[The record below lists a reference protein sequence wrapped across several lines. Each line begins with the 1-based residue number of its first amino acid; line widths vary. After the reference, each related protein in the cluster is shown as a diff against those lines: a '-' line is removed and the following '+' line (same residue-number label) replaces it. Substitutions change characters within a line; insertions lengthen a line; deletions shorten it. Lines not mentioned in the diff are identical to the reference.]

1 MKKLLLLLLILLP
14 YRGVADMVSSG
25 NVIPQ
30 QFFNNNQPHNEWTCT
45 DPTHNHGNNIG
56 AMVNGDHL
64 MHPGVSL
71 ADDVNMTEAQ
81 IQNGWSST
89 LGADIWHWNTATSTT
104 TMTQTITDSAGNV
117 TTQIRD
123 VVLSTCGRT
132 NCGTYDT
139 FTDTHVQGVNTA
151 TDFQIAVRFDFAEST
166 NRNYHW
172 AVDIKNPTL
181 TIDYEENPVPQI
193 SQDTLTQL
201 ENVDTQIE
209 DAIDMLENEEI
220 GGTTFTEMVE
230 DIIVD
235 SGLDMTLTMGFVEPE
250 MNVEEQFYMEETVE
264 IDTLEQ
270 NIEDEMAG
278 VMILAPTDMDFDEPT
293 MDMDMPD
300 MDIEMPVMI
309 DMDMPNMETPSFTE
323 MTVEAFEDISTAF
336 ADMFNMDMPEDLSTE
351 AVTEIMD
358 AMVDMDLPMEMP
370 EGAPMIEEV
379 YEAPDTMI
387 SEGPIMEETP
397 IMEERPVIEESTN
410 VETFEDAPVETVA
423 MAEPEPE
430 MERPEAM
437 EEEVVQSD
445 EPVAMGEDDSMTSSE
460 PTMEENQ
467 PQREEVQSS
476 ENETVTTETPT
487 ETTQEENTSATSSQ
501 PETEAQSE
509 EISQEGDTNTETE
522 TVSSESS
529 MDENTPSEDTP
540 TQEGGE
546 ETVTAEADTVE
557 ANTDTEV
564 STSTTSVN
572 ANVDEIG
579 TKIEKIIAKVN
590 ANLKRVSDRVRAAQ
604 LIRLK
609 GIQTDGPNLKV
620 YASKSFYPDTGL
632 SGVPNPDFFQD
643 INILEQ
649 QQIYAD
655 AKLAYRDNDP
665 IAVKQ
670 SILIDINNKKNKLY
684 RELRDLKR

>member
-89 LGADIWHWNTATSTT
+89 VGADIWHWNTSTSTT
-104 TMTQTITDSAGNV
+104 TMTQTVTDSAGNV
-117 TTQIRD
+117 TTQIRE
-123 VVLSTCGRT
+123 VELSSCGGM
-132 NCGTYDT
+132 NCGSYNTY
-139 FTDTHVQGVNTA
+139 TDTHVQGANTA

-166 NRNYHW
+166 QRTSHW

-250 MNVEEQFYMEETVE
+250 MDLEEQFYMDETVE

-278 VMILAPTDMDFDEPT
+278 VMILAPTDMEFDEPT

-323 MTVEAFEDISTAF
+323 MTVEAFEDMSSAF

-358 AMVDMDLPMEMP
+358 AMVDMDMPIEMP

-379 YEAPDTMI
+379 YEAPDTMV

-397 IMEERPVIEESTN
+397 VMEDRPVIEESTN
-410 VETFEDAPVETVA
+410 VETLEEAPVETVA

-430 MERPEAM
+430 METPQAM
-437 EEEVVQSD
+437 EEEVVQED

-467 PQREEVQSS
+467 PTEEVQSS
-476 ENETVTTETPT
+476 ENETVTTETTT
-487 ETTQEENTSATSSQ
+487 ETPQEENTSATSE
-501 PETEAQSE
+501 PETDTQSE
-509 EISQEGDTNTETE
+509 EVSQEGDTNQETE
-522 TVSSESS
+522 TVSEESS
-529 MDENTPSEDTP
+529 MDENTPSENTP

-546 ETVTAEADTVE
+546 ESVVAEADT
-557 ANTDTEV
+557 DTEEV
-564 STSTTSVN
+564 SDTTTTVSVE
-572 ANVDEIG
+572 VQEIG
-579 TKIEKIIAKVN
+579 DKVAKIIAKVN
-590 ANLKRVSDRVRAAQ
+590 ANLKKVSDRVRAAQ

-620 YASKSFYPDTGL
+620 YASKSFYPDTGMN
-632 SGVPNPDFFQD
+632 GVPNPDFFQD

>member
-1 MKKLLLLLLILLP
+1 MKKLLLLLLLLLP

-30 QFFNNNQPHNEWTCT
+30 QFFQNNQEHNEWTCT

-71 ADDVNMTEAQ
+71 SNDVGMTEAQ
-81 IQNGWSST
+81 IQNGWHST

-117 TTQIRD
+117 TTQTRD
-123 VVLSTCGRT
+123 VVLTSCGRI
-132 NCGTYDT
+132 NCGSYDT
-139 FTDTHVQGVNTA
+139 YTDVYLQSPNTA
-151 TDFQIAVRFDFAEST
+151 TDFQIAVRFDFAESS

-181 TIDYEENPVPQI
+181 NITYEENPQPQI
-193 SQDTLTQL
+193 SQETLTQL

-209 DAIDMLENEEI
+209 DAIEMLENEEI

-250 MNVEEQFYMEETVE
+250 MNVEEQFYIEDTVTV
-264 IDTLEQ
+264 DTLEQ
-270 NIEDEMAG
+270 TIDDEMAG
-278 VMILAPTDMDFDEPT
+278 VIVLEAPIEMDEPT
-293 MDMDMPD
+293 VDMPVMVDMDMP
-300 MDIEMPVMI
+300 MPE
-309 DMDMPNMETPSFTE
+309 PTFAE
-323 MTVEAFEDISTAF
+323 MTVEAFEDMTTAF
-336 ADMFNMDMPEDLSTE
+336 SDMFDMEMPEDLSTE
-351 AVTEIMD
+351 AVTELMD
-358 AMVDMDLPMEMP
+358 AMVEMDMP
-370 EGAPMIEEV
+370 EGAPIMEEV
-379 YEAPDTMI
+379 YEAPDTMA
-387 SEGPIMEETP
+387 SLEEP
-397 IMEERPVIEESTN
+397 TN
-410 VETFEDAPVETVA
+410 VETLEEAPVETVA

-430 MERPEAM
+430 METPQAM

-467 PQREEVQSS
+467 PTEEVQSS
-476 ENETVTTETPT
+476 ENETVTTETTT
-487 ETTQEENTSATSSQ
+487 ETPQEENTSATSSQ
-501 PETEAQSE
+501 PETDTQSE
-509 EISQEGDTNTETE
+509 EVNQEGDTSQESE
-522 TVSSESS
+522 TVSEESS
-529 MDENTPSEDTP
+529 MDENTPSENTP
-540 TQEGGE
+540 TQEGGDE
-546 ETVTAEADTVE
+546 VNVADTE
-557 ANTDTEV
+557 TDGEV
-564 STSTTSVN
+564 SDTPTVSVE
-572 ANVDEIG
+572 VQEIG
-579 TKIEKIIAKVN
+579 DKVAKIIAKVN
-590 ANLKRVSDRVRAAQ
+590 QNLKRVSDRVRAAQ

-620 YASKSFYPDTGL
+620 YASKSFYPDTGMN
-632 SGVPNPDFFQD
+632 GVPNPDFFQD

>member
-117 TTQIRD
+117 TTQTRD

-132 NCGTYDT
+132 NCGSYDT
-139 FTDTHVQGVNTA
+139 FTDTHVQGANTA

-166 NRNYHW
+166 QRTSHW

-250 MNVEEQFYMEETVE
+250 MNMEEQMYVGETLSVA
-264 IDTLEQ
+264 TLEQ
-270 NIEDEMAG
+270 TIDDEMAG
-278 VMILAPTDMDFDEPT
+278 VMVLEAPIEMDEPT

-323 MTVEAFEDISTAF
+323 MTVEAFEDMSSAF

-358 AMVDMDLPMEMP
+358 AMVDMDMPIEMP

-379 YEAPDTMI
+379 YEAPDTMV

-397 IMEERPVIEESTN
+397 VMEDRPVIEESTN
-410 VETFEDAPVETVA
+410 VETLEEAPVETVA

-430 MERPEAM
+430 METPQAM
-437 EEEVVQSD
+437 EEEVVQED

-467 PQREEVQSS
+467 PTEEVQSS
-476 ENETVTTETPT
+476 ENETVTTETTT
-487 ETTQEENTSATSSQ
+487 ETPQEENTSATSE
-501 PETEAQSE
+501 PETDTQSE
-509 EISQEGDTNTETE
+509 EVSQEGDTNQETE
-522 TVSSESS
+522 TVSEESS
-529 MDENTPSEDTP
+529 MDENTPSENTP

-546 ETVTAEADTVE
+546 ESVVAEADT
-557 ANTDTEV
+557 DTEEV
-564 STSTTSVN
+564 SDTTTTVSVE
-572 ANVDEIG
+572 VQEIG
-579 TKIEKIIAKVN
+579 DKVAKIIAKVN
-590 ANLKRVSDRVRAAQ
+590 ANLKKVSDRVRAAQ

-620 YASKSFYPDTGL
+620 YASKSFYPDTGMN
-632 SGVPNPDFFQD
+632 GVPNPDFFQD

>member
-1 MKKLLLLLLILLP
+1 MKKLLLFLLLLLP

-71 ADDVNMTEAQ
+71 KDDVGMTEAQ
-81 IQNGWSST
+81 IQNGWHST

-117 TTQIRD
+117 TTQTRD
-123 VVLSTCGRT
+123 VVLTSCGRI
-132 NCGTYDT
+132 NCGSYDT
-139 FTDTHVQGVNTA
+139 YTDVYLQSPNTA
-151 TDFQIAVRFDFAEST
+151 TDFQIAVRFDFAESS
-166 NRNYHW
+166 NRPYHW

-181 TIDYEENPVPQI
+181 DISYEENPQPQI
-193 SQDTLTQL
+193 SQDTITQL
-201 ENVDTQIE
+201 ENVDTQI
-209 DAIDMLENEEI
+209 DNAINMLENEEI

-250 MNVEEQFYMEETVE
+250 MNVEEQFYIEDTVTV
-264 IDTLEQ
+264 DTLEQ
-270 NIEDEMAG
+270 TIDDEMAG
-278 VMILAPTDMDFDEPT
+278 VIVLEAPIEMDEPT
-293 MDMDMPD
+293 VDMPVMVDMDMP
-300 MDIEMPVMI
+300 MPE
-309 DMDMPNMETPSFTE
+309 PTFAE
-323 MTVEAFEDISTAF
+323 MTVEAFEDMTTAF
-336 ADMFNMDMPEDLSTE
+336 SDMFDMEMPEDLSTE
-351 AVTEIMD
+351 AVTELMD
-358 AMVDMDLPMEMP
+358 AMVEMDMP
-370 EGAPMIEEV
+370 EGAPIMEEV
-379 YEAPDTMI
+379 YEAPDTMA
-387 SEGPIMEETP
+387 SLEEP
-397 IMEERPVIEESTN
+397 TN
-410 VETFEDAPVETVA
+410 VETLEEAPVETVA

-430 MERPEAM
+430 METPQAM
-437 EEEVVQSD
+437 EEEVVQS
-445 EPVAMGEDDSMTSSE
+445 EQPVAMGEDDSMTSSE

-467 PQREEVQSS
+467 PTEEVQSS
-476 ENETVTTETPT
+476 ENETVTTETTT
-487 ETTQEENTSATSSQ
+487 ETPQEENTSATSSQ
-501 PETEAQSE
+501 PETDTQSE
-509 EISQEGDTNTETE
+509 EVNQEGDTSQESE
-522 TVSSESS
+522 TVSEESS
-529 MDENTPSEDTP
+529 MDENTPSENTP
-540 TQEGGE
+540 TQEGGDE
-546 ETVTAEADTVE
+546 VNVADTE
-557 ANTDTEV
+557 TDGEV
-564 STSTTSVN
+564 SDTPTVSVE
-572 ANVDEIG
+572 VQEIG
-579 TKIEKIIAKVN
+579 DKVAKIIAKVN
-590 ANLKRVSDRVRAAQ
+590 QNLKRVSDRVRAAQ
-604 LIRLK
+604 IIRLK

-620 YASKSFYPDTGL
+620 YASKSFYPYTGMN
-632 SGVPNPDFFQD
+632 GVPNPDFFQD

>member
-14 YRGVADMVSSG
+14 YRGVADTVSSG

-30 QFFNNNQPHNEWTCT
+30 QFFNNNQQHNEWTCT

-71 ADDVNMTEAQ
+71 ANDVNMTEAQ
-81 IQNGWSST
+81 IQNGWTST
-89 LGADIWHWNTATSTT
+89 LGADIWHWNTSTSTT

-123 VVLSTCGRT
+123 VVLTSCGGM
-132 NCGTYDT
+132 NCGSFSTY
-139 FTDTHVQGVNTA
+139 TDSHVQGANTA

-166 NRNYHW
+166 QSTSHW

-181 TIDYEENPVPQI
+181 NITYEDNPQPQI
-193 SQDTLTQL
+193 SQDTITQL

-209 DAIDMLENEEI
+209 DAIEMLENEEI

-230 DIIVD
+230 DIIID

-250 MNVEEQFYMEETVE
+250 MNMEEQMYVGETLSV
-264 IDTLEQ
+264 DTLEQ
-270 NIEDEMAG
+270 TIDDEMAG
-278 VMILAPTDMDFDEPT
+278 VMVLEAPVEMDEPT
-293 MDMDMPD
+293 VDMPVMVDMDMP
-300 MDIEMPVMI
+300 MPE
-309 DMDMPNMETPSFTE
+309 PTFTE
-323 MTVEAFEDISTAF
+323 MAVETFEDMTTAF
-336 ADMFNMDMPEDLSTE
+336 SDMFDMEMPEDLSTE
-351 AVTEIMD
+351 AATELMD
-358 AMVDMDLPMEMP
+358 AMVEMDMP
-370 EGAPMIEEV
+370 EAPLEE
-379 YEAPDTMI
+379 P
-387 SEGPIMEETP
+387 
-397 IMEERPVIEESTN
+397 TN
-410 VETFEDAPVETVA
+410 VETLEEAPVETVA
-423 MAEPEPE
+423 MTEPEPE
-430 MERPEAM
+430 METPQAM
-437 EEEVVQSD
+437 EEEVVQSE
-445 EPVAMGEDDSMTSSE
+445 EPVAMGEDDTMETSE

-467 PQREEVQSS
+467 PTEEVQSS
-476 ENETVTTETPT
+476 ENETVTTETTT
-487 ETTQEENTSATSSQ
+487 ETPQEENTSATS
-501 PETEAQSE
+501 PETDTQSE
-509 EISQEGDTNTETE
+509 EVSQEGDTNQETE
-522 TVSSESS
+522 TVSEESS
-529 MDENTPSEDTP
+529 MDENTPSENTP

-546 ETVTAEADTVE
+546 ESVVAEAD
-557 ANTDTEV
+557 TDTEV
-564 STSTTSVN
+564 SETTTTVSVE
-572 ANVDEIG
+572 VQEIG
-579 TKIEKIIAKVN
+579 DKVAKIIAKVN

-604 LIRLK
+604 LITLK
-609 GIQTDGPNLKV
+609 GIQTDGPNLKN
-620 YASKSFYPDTGL
+620 YASKSFYRDTGL
-632 SGVPNPDFFQD
+632 NGVPNPDFFQD

>member
-1 MKKLLLLLLILLP
+1 MKKLLLLLLLLLP

-30 QFFNNNQPHNEWTCT
+30 QFFQNNQEHNEWTCT

-71 ADDVNMTEAQ
+71 ANDVNMTQAE
-81 IQNGWSST
+81 IQNGWTST
-89 LGADIWHWNTATSTT
+89 LGADIWHWNTSTSTT

-117 TTQIRD
+117 TTQTRD
-123 VVLSTCGRT
+123 VVLTSCGRI
-132 NCGTYDT
+132 NCGSYSTY
-139 FTDTHVQGVNTA
+139 TDSHVQGANTA

-166 NRNYHW
+166 NRTSHW

-181 TIDYEENPVPQI
+181 NITYEENPQPQI
-193 SQDTLTQL
+193 SQETLTQL

-209 DAIDMLENEEI
+209 DAIEMLENEEI

-230 DIIVD
+230 DIIID

-250 MNVEEQFYMEETVE
+250 MNMEEQMYIGDTVTV
-264 IDTLEQ
+264 DTLEQ
-270 NIEDEMAG
+270 TIDDEMAG
-278 VMILAPTDMDFDEPT
+278 VMVLEAPVEMDEPT
-293 MDMDMPD
+293 VDMPVMVDMDMP
-300 MDIEMPVMI
+300 MPE
-309 DMDMPNMETPSFTE
+309 PTFTE
-323 MTVEAFEDISTAF
+323 MAVETFEDMTTAF
-336 ADMFNMDMPEDLSTE
+336 SDMFDMEMPEDLSTE
-351 AVTEIMD
+351 AATELMD
-358 AMVDMDLPMEMP
+358 AMVEMDMP
-370 EGAPMIEEV
+370 EAPLEE
-379 YEAPDTMI
+379 P
-387 SEGPIMEETP
+387 
-397 IMEERPVIEESTN
+397 TN
-410 VETFEDAPVETVA
+410 VETLEEAPVETVA

-430 MERPEAM
+430 METPQAM
-437 EEEVVQSD
+437 EEEVVQSE

-467 PQREEVQSS
+467 QTEEVQSS
-476 ENETVTTETPT
+476 ENETVTTETTT
-487 ETTQEENTSATSSQ
+487 ETPQEENTSATSQ
-501 PETEAQSE
+501 TETDTQSE
-509 EISQEGDTNTETE
+509 EVSQEGDTSQESE
-522 TVSSESS
+522 TVSEESS
-529 MDENTPSEDTP
+529 MDENTPSENTP
-540 TQEGGE
+540 TQEGGDE
-546 ETVTAEADTVE
+546 VNVADTE
-557 ANTDTEV
+557 TDGEV
-564 STSTTSVN
+564 SDTPTVSVE
-572 ANVDEIG
+572 VQEIG
-579 TKIEKIIAKVN
+579 DKVAKIIAKVN
-590 ANLKRVSDRVRAAQ
+590 QNLKKVSDRVRAAQ

-620 YASKSFYPDTGL
+620 YASKSFYPDTGMN
-632 SGVPNPDFFQD
+632 GVPNPDFFQD

>member
-25 NVIPQ
+25 NLIPQ
-30 QFFNNNQPHNEWTCT
+30 QLFQNNQEHNEWTCT
-45 DPTHNHGNNIG
+45 DPTHNQGNNIG

-71 ADDVNMTEAQ
+71 ANDVNMTEAQ
-81 IQNGWSST
+81 IQNGWSSE
-89 LGADIWHWNTATSTT
+89 LGADIWHWNTSTSTT

-117 TTQIRD
+117 TTQTRD
-123 VVLSTCGRT
+123 VVLGSCGRT
-132 NCGTYDT
+132 NCGSYNTY
-139 FTDTHVQGVNTA
+139 TDTHVQGANTA

-166 NRNYHW
+166 NRTSHW

-181 TIDYEENPVPQI
+181 NISYEENPVPQI

-220 GGTTFTEMVE
+220 GGTTFTEMIE

-250 MNVEEQFYMEETVE
+250 MDLEEQFYMDETVE

-309 DMDMPNMETPSFTE
+309 DMDMPDMETPSFTE
-323 MTVEAFEDISTAF
+323 MTVEAFEDMSSAF

-358 AMVDMDLPMEMP
+358 AMVDMDMPIEMP

-379 YEAPDTMI
+379 YEAPDTMV

-397 IMEERPVIEESTN
+397 VMEDRPVIEESTN
-410 VETFEDAPVETVA
+410 VETLEEAPVETVA

-430 MERPEAM
+430 METPQAM
-437 EEEVVQSD
+437 EEEVVQED
-445 EPVAMGEDDSMTSSE
+445 EPVAMGEEDSMTSSE

-467 PQREEVQSS
+467 PTEEVQSS
-476 ENETVTTETPT
+476 ENETVTTETTT
-487 ETTQEENTSATSSQ
+487 ETPQEENTSATSE
-501 PETEAQSE
+501 PETDTQSE
-509 EISQEGDTNTETE
+509 EVSQEGDTNQETE
-522 TVSSESS
+522 TVSEESS
-529 MDENTPSEDTP
+529 MDENTPSENTP

-546 ETVTAEADTVE
+546 ESVVAEAD
-557 ANTDTEV
+557 TDTEV
-564 STSTTSVN
+564 SETTTTVSVE
-572 ANVDEIG
+572 VQEIG
-579 TKIEKIIAKVN
+579 EKVAKIIAKVN
-590 ANLKRVSDRVRAAQ
+590 ANLKKVSDRVRAAQ

-620 YASKSFYPDTGL
+620 YASKSFYPDTGMN
-632 SGVPNPDFFQD
+632 GVPNPDFFQD

>member
-89 LGADIWHWNTATSTT
+89 VGADIWHWNTSTSTT
-104 TMTQTITDSAGNV
+104 TMTQTVTDSAGNV
-117 TTQIRD
+117 TTQIRE
-123 VVLSTCGRT
+123 VELSSCGGM
-132 NCGTYDT
+132 NCGSYNTY
-139 FTDTHVQGVNTA
+139 TDTHVQGANTA

-166 NRNYHW
+166 QRTSHW

-220 GGTTFTEMVE
+220 GGTTFTEMIE

-250 MNVEEQFYMEETVE
+250 MDLEEQFYMDETVE

-309 DMDMPNMETPSFTE
+309 DMDMPDMETPSFTE
-323 MTVEAFEDISTAF
+323 MTVEAFEDMSSAF

-358 AMVDMDLPMEMP
+358 AMVDMDMPIEMP

-379 YEAPDTMI
+379 YEAPDTMV

-397 IMEERPVIEESTN
+397 VMEDRPVIEESTN
-410 VETFEDAPVETVA
+410 VETLEEAPVETVA

-430 MERPEAM
+430 METPQAM
-437 EEEVVQSD
+437 EEEVVQED

-467 PQREEVQSS
+467 PTEEVQSS
-476 ENETVTTETPT
+476 ENETVTTETTT
-487 ETTQEENTSATSSQ
+487 ETPQEENTSATSE
-501 PETEAQSE
+501 PETDTQSE
-509 EISQEGDTNTETE
+509 EVSQEGDTNQETE
-522 TVSSESS
+522 TVSEESS
-529 MDENTPSEDTP
+529 MDENTPSENTP

-546 ETVTAEADTVE
+546 ESVVAEADT
-557 ANTDTEV
+557 DTEEV
-564 STSTTSVN
+564 SDTTTTVSVE
-572 ANVDEIG
+572 VQEIG
-579 TKIEKIIAKVN
+579 DKVAKIIAKVN
-590 ANLKRVSDRVRAAQ
+590 ANLKKVSDRVRAAQ

-620 YASKSFYPDTGL
+620 YASKSFYPDTGMN
-632 SGVPNPDFFQD
+632 GVPNPDFFQD

>member
-1 MKKLLLLLLILLP
+1 MKKLLLLFLILLP

-89 LGADIWHWNTATSTT
+89 VGADIWHWNTSTSTT
-104 TMTQTITDSAGNV
+104 TMTQTVTDSAGNV
-117 TTQIRD
+117 TTQIRE
-123 VVLSTCGRT
+123 VELSSCGGM
-132 NCGTYDT
+132 NCGSYNTY
-139 FTDTHVQGVNTA
+139 TDTHVQGANTA

-166 NRNYHW
+166 QRTSHW

-220 GGTTFTEMVE
+220 GGTTFTEMIE

-250 MNVEEQFYMEETVE
+250 MNMEEQMYVGETLSV
-264 IDTLEQ
+264 DTLEQ
-270 NIEDEMAG
+270 TIDDEMAG
-278 VMILAPTDMDFDEPT
+278 VMILEAPIEMDEPR
-293 MDMDMPD
+293 MDMDMDVPD

-323 MTVEAFEDISTAF
+323 MTVEAFEDMSSAF

-358 AMVDMDLPMEMP
+358 AMVDMDMPIEMP

-379 YEAPDTMI
+379 YEAPDTMV

-397 IMEERPVIEESTN
+397 VMEDRPVIEESTN
-410 VETFEDAPVETVA
+410 VETLEEAPVETVA

-430 MERPEAM
+430 METPQAM
-437 EEEVVQSD
+437 EEEVVQED

-467 PQREEVQSS
+467 PTEEVQSS
-476 ENETVTTETPT
+476 ENETVTTETTT
-487 ETTQEENTSATSSQ
+487 ETPQEENTSATSE
-501 PETEAQSE
+501 PETDTQSE
-509 EISQEGDTNTETE
+509 EVSQEGDTNQETE
-522 TVSSESS
+522 TVSEESS
-529 MDENTPSEDTP
+529 MDENTPSENTP

-546 ETVTAEADTVE
+546 ESVVAEADT
-557 ANTDTEV
+557 DTEEV
-564 STSTTSVN
+564 SDTTTTVSVE
-572 ANVDEIG
+572 VQEIG
-579 TKIEKIIAKVN
+579 DKVAKIIAKVN
-590 ANLKRVSDRVRAAQ
+590 ANLKKVSDRVRAAQ

-620 YASKSFYPDTGL
+620 YASKSFYPDTGMN
-632 SGVPNPDFFQD
+632 GVPNPDFFQD

>member
-14 YRGVADMVSSG
+14 YRGVADTVSSG

-30 QFFNNNQPHNEWTCT
+30 QFFNNNQQHNEWTCT

-71 ADDVNMTEAQ
+71 ANDVNMTEAQ
-81 IQNGWSST
+81 IQNGWTST
-89 LGADIWHWNTATSTT
+89 LGADIWHWNTSTSTT

-123 VVLSTCGRT
+123 VVLTSCGGM
-132 NCGTYDT
+132 NCGSFSTY
-139 FTDTHVQGVNTA
+139 TDSHVQGANTA

-166 NRNYHW
+166 QSTGHW

-181 TIDYEENPVPQI
+181 NITYEDNPQPQI
-193 SQDTLTQL
+193 SQDTITQL

-209 DAIDMLENEEI
+209 DAIKMLENEEI

-230 DIIVD
+230 DIIID

-250 MNVEEQFYMEETVE
+250 MNMEEQMYVGETLSV
-264 IDTLEQ
+264 DTLEQ
-270 NIEDEMAG
+270 TIDDEMAG
-278 VMILAPTDMDFDEPT
+278 VMVLEAPVEMDEPT
-293 MDMDMPD
+293 VDMPVMVDMDMP
-300 MDIEMPVMI
+300 MPE
-309 DMDMPNMETPSFTE
+309 PTFTE
-323 MTVEAFEDISTAF
+323 MAVETFEDMTTAF
-336 ADMFNMDMPEDLSTE
+336 SDMFDMKMPEDLSTE
-351 AVTEIMD
+351 AATELMD
-358 AMVDMDLPMEMP
+358 AMVEMDMP
-370 EGAPMIEEV
+370 EAPLEE
-379 YEAPDTMI
+379 P
-387 SEGPIMEETP
+387 
-397 IMEERPVIEESTN
+397 TN
-410 VETFEDAPVETVA
+410 VETLEEAPVETVA
-423 MAEPEPE
+423 MTEPEPE
-430 MERPEAM
+430 METPQAM
-437 EEEVVQSD
+437 EEEVVQSE
-445 EPVAMGEDDSMTSSE
+445 EPVAMGEDDTMETSE

-467 PQREEVQSS
+467 PTEEVQSS
-476 ENETVTTETPT
+476 ENETVTTETTT
-487 ETTQEENTSATSSQ
+487 ETPQEENTSATS
-501 PETEAQSE
+501 PETDTQSE
-509 EISQEGDTNTETE
+509 EVSQEGDTNQETE
-522 TVSSESS
+522 TVSEESS
-529 MDENTPSEDTP
+529 MDENTPSENTP

-546 ETVTAEADTVE
+546 ESVVAEAD
-557 ANTDTEV
+557 TDTEV
-564 STSTTSVN
+564 SETTTTVSVE
-572 ANVDEIG
+572 VQEIG
-579 TKIEKIIAKVN
+579 DKVAKIIAKVN

-604 LIRLK
+604 LITLK
-609 GIQTDGPNLKV
+609 GIQTDGPNLKN
-620 YASKSFYPDTGL
+620 YASKSFYRDTGL
-632 SGVPNPDFFQD
+632 NGVPNPDFFQD

>member
-1 MKKLLLLLLILLP
+1 MKKLLFILLLLPSMSIGQEVTTNNQL
-14 YRGVADMVSSG
+14 
-25 NVIPQ
+25 PQ
-30 QFFNNNQPHNEWTCT
+30 QFFNNNQEHNEWTCT

-71 ADDVNMTEAQ
+71 SNDVNMTQAE
-81 IQNGWSST
+81 IQNGWTST
-89 LGADIWHWNTATSTT
+89 LGADIWHWNTSTSTT

-117 TTQIRD
+117 TTQTRD
-123 VVLSTCGRT
+123 VVLTSCGRM
-132 NCGTYDT
+132 NCGTYAT
-139 FTDTHVQGVNTA
+139 YTDSHVQGANTA

-166 NRNYHW
+166 NRTSHW

-181 TIDYEENPVPQI
+181 NITYEENPQPQI

-209 DAIDMLENEEI
+209 DAIEMLENEEI

-230 DIIVD
+230 DIIID

-250 MNVEEQFYMEETVE
+250 MNMEEQMYIGDTVTV
-264 IDTLEQ
+264 DTLEQ
-270 NIEDEMAG
+270 TIDDEMAG
-278 VMILAPTDMDFDEPT
+278 VMVLEAPVEMDEPT
-293 MDMDMPD
+293 VDMPVMVDMDMP
-300 MDIEMPVMI
+300 MPE
-309 DMDMPNMETPSFTE
+309 PTFTE
-323 MTVEAFEDISTAF
+323 MAVETFEDMTTAF
-336 ADMFNMDMPEDLSTE
+336 SDMFDMEMPEDLSTE
-351 AVTEIMD
+351 AATELMD
-358 AMVDMDLPMEMP
+358 AMVEMDMP
-370 EGAPMIEEV
+370 EAPLEE
-379 YEAPDTMI
+379 P
-387 SEGPIMEETP
+387 
-397 IMEERPVIEESTN
+397 TN
-410 VETFEDAPVETVA
+410 VETLEEAPVETVA

-430 MERPEAM
+430 METPQAM
-437 EEEVVQSD
+437 EEEVVQSE

-467 PQREEVQSS
+467 PTEEVQSS
-476 ENETVTTETPT
+476 ENETVTTETTT
-487 ETTQEENTSATSSQ
+487 ETPQEENTSATSQ
-501 PETEAQSE
+501 TETETQSE
-509 EISQEGDTNTETE
+509 EVSQEGDTSQESE
-522 TVSSESS
+522 TVSNESS
-529 MDENTPSEDTP
+529 MDEDTTSETTP
-540 TQEGGE
+540 TQEGGDE
-546 ETVTAEADTVE
+546 VNVADTE
-557 ANTDTEV
+557 TDGEV
-564 STSTTSVN
+564 SDTPTVSVE
-572 ANVDEIG
+572 VEQIG
-579 TKIEKIIAKVN
+579 DKVAKIIAKVN
-590 ANLKRVSDRVRAAQ
+590 QNLKKVSDRVRAAQ

-620 YASKSFYPDTGL
+620 YASKSFYPDTGMN
-632 SGVPNPDFFQD
+632 GVPNPDFFQD

>member
-1 MKKLLLLLLILLP
+1 MKKLLLLLLLLLP

-30 QFFNNNQPHNEWTCT
+30 QFFQNNQEHNEWTCT

-71 ADDVNMTEAQ
+71 ANDVNMTQAE
-81 IQNGWSST
+81 IQNGWTST
-89 LGADIWHWNTATSTT
+89 LGADIWHWNTSTSTT

-117 TTQIRD
+117 TTQTRD
-123 VVLSTCGRT
+123 VVLTSCGRL
-132 NCGTYDT
+132 NCGSYSTY
-139 FTDTHVQGVNTA
+139 TDSHVQGANTA

-166 NRNYHW
+166 QSTGHW

-181 TIDYEENPVPQI
+181 NITYEENPQPQI
-193 SQDTLTQL
+193 SQETLTQL
-201 ENVDTQIE
+201 ENVDSQIE
-209 DAIDMLENEEI
+209 DAIEMLENEEI

-230 DIIVD
+230 DIIID

-250 MNVEEQFYMEETVE
+250 MNMEEQMYVGETLSV
-264 IDTLEQ
+264 DTLEQ
-270 NIEDEMAG
+270 TIDDEMAG
-278 VMILAPTDMDFDEPT
+278 VMVLEAPVEMDEPT
-293 MDMDMPD
+293 VDMPVMVDMDMP
-300 MDIEMPVMI
+300 MPE
-309 DMDMPNMETPSFTE
+309 PTFTE
-323 MTVEAFEDISTAF
+323 MAVETFEDMTTAF
-336 ADMFNMDMPEDLSTE
+336 SDMFDMEMPEDLSTE
-351 AVTEIMD
+351 AATELMD
-358 AMVDMDLPMEMP
+358 AMVEMDMP
-370 EGAPMIEEV
+370 EAPLEE
-379 YEAPDTMI
+379 P
-387 SEGPIMEETP
+387 
-397 IMEERPVIEESTN
+397 TN
-410 VETFEDAPVETVA
+410 VETLEEAPVETVA

-430 MERPEAM
+430 METPQAM
-437 EEEVVQSD
+437 EEEVVQSE

-467 PQREEVQSS
+467 STEEVQSS
-476 ENETVTTETPT
+476 ENETVTTETTT
-487 ETTQEENTSATSSQ
+487 ETPQEENTSATSQ
-501 PETEAQSE
+501 TETDTQSE
-509 EISQEGDTNTETE
+509 EVSQEGDTSQESE
-522 TVSSESS
+522 TVSEESS
-529 MDENTPSEDTP
+529 MDENTPSENTP
-540 TQEGGE
+540 TQEGGDE
-546 ETVTAEADTVE
+546 VNVADTE
-557 ANTDTEV
+557 TDGEV
-564 STSTTSVN
+564 SDTPTVSVE
-572 ANVDEIG
+572 VQEIG
-579 TKIEKIIAKVN
+579 EKVAKIIAKVN
-590 ANLKRVSDRVRAAQ
+590 QNLKKVSDRVRAAQ

-620 YASKSFYPDTGL
+620 YASKSFYPDTGMN
-632 SGVPNPDFFQD
+632 GVPNPDFFQD

>member
-1 MKKLLLLLLILLP
+1 MKKLLLLLLLLLP

-30 QFFNNNQPHNEWTCT
+30 QFFNNNQEHNEWTCT

-71 ADDVNMTEAQ
+71 ANDVNMTQAE
-81 IQNGWSST
+81 IQNGWTST
-89 LGADIWHWNTATSTT
+89 LGADIWHWNTSTSTT

-117 TTQIRD
+117 TTQTRD
-123 VVLSTCGRT
+123 VVLTSCGRT
-132 NCGTYDT
+132 NCGSYSTY
-139 FTDTHVQGVNTA
+139 TDSHVQGANTA

-166 NRNYHW
+166 NRTSHW

-181 TIDYEENPVPQI
+181 NITYEDNPQPQI

-209 DAIDMLENEEI
+209 DAIEMLENEEI

-230 DIIVD
+230 DIIID

-250 MNVEEQFYMEETVE
+250 MNMEEQMYVGETLSV
-264 IDTLEQ
+264 DTLEQ
-270 NIEDEMAG
+270 TIDDEMAG
-278 VMILAPTDMDFDEPT
+278 VMVLEAPVEMDEPT
-293 MDMDMPD
+293 VDMPVMVDMDMP
-300 MDIEMPVMI
+300 MPE
-309 DMDMPNMETPSFTE
+309 PTFTE
-323 MTVEAFEDISTAF
+323 MAVETFEDMTTAF
-336 ADMFNMDMPEDLSTE
+336 SDMFDMEMPEDLSTE
-351 AVTEIMD
+351 AATELMD
-358 AMVDMDLPMEMP
+358 AMVEMDMP
-370 EGAPMIEEV
+370 EAPLEE
-379 YEAPDTMI
+379 P
-387 SEGPIMEETP
+387 
-397 IMEERPVIEESTN
+397 TN
-410 VETFEDAPVETVA
+410 VETLEEAPVETVA

-430 MERPEAM
+430 METPQAM
-437 EEEVVQSD
+437 EEEVVQSE

-467 PQREEVQSS
+467 PTEEVQSS
-476 ENETVTTETPT
+476 ENETVTTETTT
-487 ETTQEENTSATSSQ
+487 ETPQEENTSATSQ
-501 PETEAQSE
+501 TETDTQSE
-509 EISQEGDTNTETE
+509 EVSQEGDTSQESE
-522 TVSSESS
+522 TVSEESS
-529 MDENTPSEDTP
+529 MDENTPSENTP
-540 TQEGGE
+540 TQEGGDE
-546 ETVTAEADTVE
+546 VNVADTE
-557 ANTDTEV
+557 TDGEV
-564 STSTTSVN
+564 SDTTTTVSVE
-572 ANVDEIG
+572 VQEIG
-579 TKIEKIIAKVN
+579 DKVAKIIAKVN
-590 ANLKRVSDRVRAAQ
+590 QNLKKVSDRVRAAQ

-620 YASKSFYPDTGL
+620 YASKSFYPDTGMN
-632 SGVPNPDFFQD
+632 GVPNPDFFQD

>member
-14 YRGVADMVSSG
+14 YRGVADTVSSG

-30 QFFNNNQPHNEWTCT
+30 QFFNNNQQHNEWTCT

-71 ADDVNMTEAQ
+71 ANDVNMTEAQ
-81 IQNGWSST
+81 IQNGWTST
-89 LGADIWHWNTATSTT
+89 LGADIWHWNTSTSTT

-123 VVLSTCGRT
+123 VVLTSCGGM
-132 NCGTYDT
+132 NCGSFSTY
-139 FTDTHVQGVNTA
+139 TDSHVQGANTA

-166 NRNYHW
+166 QSTSHW

-181 TIDYEENPVPQI
+181 NITYEDNPQPQI
-193 SQDTLTQL
+193 SQDTITQL

-209 DAIDMLENEEI
+209 DAIKMLENEEI

-230 DIIVD
+230 DIIID

-250 MNVEEQFYMEETVE
+250 MNMEEQMYVGETLSV
-264 IDTLEQ
+264 DTLEQ
-270 NIEDEMAG
+270 TIDDEMAG
-278 VMILAPTDMDFDEPT
+278 VMVLEAPVEMDEPT
-293 MDMDMPD
+293 VDMPVMVDMDMP
-300 MDIEMPVMI
+300 MPE
-309 DMDMPNMETPSFTE
+309 PTFTE
-323 MTVEAFEDISTAF
+323 MAVETFEDMTTAF
-336 ADMFNMDMPEDLSTE
+336 SDMFDMKMPEDLSTE
-351 AVTEIMD
+351 AATELMD
-358 AMVDMDLPMEMP
+358 AMVEMDMP
-370 EGAPMIEEV
+370 EAPLEE
-379 YEAPDTMI
+379 P
-387 SEGPIMEETP
+387 
-397 IMEERPVIEESTN
+397 TN
-410 VETFEDAPVETVA
+410 VETLEEAPVETVA
-423 MAEPEPE
+423 MTEPEPE
-430 MERPEAM
+430 METPQAM
-437 EEEVVQSD
+437 EEEVVQSE
-445 EPVAMGEDDSMTSSE
+445 EPVAMGEDDTMETSE

-467 PQREEVQSS
+467 PTEEVQSS
-476 ENETVTTETPT
+476 ENETVTTETTT
-487 ETTQEENTSATSSQ
+487 ETPQEENTSATS
-501 PETEAQSE
+501 PETDTQSE
-509 EISQEGDTNTETE
+509 EVSQEGDTNQETE
-522 TVSSESS
+522 TVSEESS
-529 MDENTPSEDTP
+529 MDENTPSENTP

-546 ETVTAEADTVE
+546 ESVVAEAD
-557 ANTDTEV
+557 TDTEV
-564 STSTTSVN
+564 SETTTTVSVE
-572 ANVDEIG
+572 VQEIG
-579 TKIEKIIAKVN
+579 DKVAKIIAKVN

-604 LIRLK
+604 LITLK
-609 GIQTDGPNLKV
+609 GIQTDGPNLKN
-620 YASKSFYPDTGL
+620 YASKSFYRDTGL
-632 SGVPNPDFFQD
+632 NGVPNPDFFQT

>member
-1 MKKLLLLLLILLP
+1 MKKLLLLLLLLLP

-30 QFFNNNQPHNEWTCT
+30 QFFQNNQEHNEWTCT

-71 ADDVNMTEAQ
+71 ANDVNMTQAE
-81 IQNGWSST
+81 IQNGWTST

-117 TTQIRD
+117 TTQTRD
-123 VVLSTCGRT
+123 VVLTSCGRI
-132 NCGTYDT
+132 NCGSYSTY
-139 FTDTHVQGVNTA
+139 TDSHVQGANTA
-151 TDFQIAVRFDFAEST
+151 TDFQIAVRFDFAESS

-181 TIDYEENPVPQI
+181 NITYEENPQPQI
-193 SQDTLTQL
+193 SQETLTQL

-209 DAIDMLENEEI
+209 DAIEMLENEEI

-230 DIIVD
+230 DIIID

-250 MNVEEQFYMEETVE
+250 MNMEEQMYVGETLSV
-264 IDTLEQ
+264 DTLEQ
-270 NIEDEMAG
+270 TIDDEMAG
-278 VMILAPTDMDFDEPT
+278 VMVLEAPVEMDEPT
-293 MDMDMPD
+293 VDMPVMVDMDMP
-300 MDIEMPVMI
+300 MPE
-309 DMDMPNMETPSFTE
+309 PTFTE
-323 MTVEAFEDISTAF
+323 MAVETFEDMTTAF
-336 ADMFNMDMPEDLSTE
+336 SDMFDMEMPEDLSTE
-351 AVTEIMD
+351 AATELMD
-358 AMVDMDLPMEMP
+358 AMVEMDMP
-370 EGAPMIEEV
+370 EAPLEE
-379 YEAPDTMI
+379 P
-387 SEGPIMEETP
+387 
-397 IMEERPVIEESTN
+397 TN
-410 VETFEDAPVETVA
+410 VETLEEAPVETVA

-430 MERPEAM
+430 METPQAM
-437 EEEVVQSD
+437 EEEVVQSE

-467 PQREEVQSS
+467 STEEVQSS
-476 ENETVTTETPT
+476 ENETVTTETTT
-487 ETTQEENTSATSSQ
+487 ETPQEENTSATSQ
-501 PETEAQSE
+501 TETDTQSE
-509 EISQEGDTNTETE
+509 EVSQEGDTSQESE
-522 TVSSESS
+522 TVSEESS
-529 MDENTPSEDTP
+529 MDENTPSENTP
-540 TQEGGE
+540 TQEGGDE
-546 ETVTAEADTVE
+546 VNVADTE
-557 ANTDTEV
+557 TDGEV
-564 STSTTSVN
+564 SDTPTVSVE
-572 ANVDEIG
+572 VQEIG
-579 TKIEKIIAKVN
+579 DKVAKIIAKVN
-590 ANLKRVSDRVRAAQ
+590 QNLKRVSDRVRAAQ

-620 YASKSFYPDTGL
+620 YASKSFYPDTGMN
-632 SGVPNPDFFQD
+632 GVPNPDFFQD

>member
-1 MKKLLLLLLILLP
+1 MKKLLLLLLLLLP

-30 QFFNNNQPHNEWTCT
+30 QFFQNNQEHNEWTCT

-71 ADDVNMTEAQ
+71 ANDVNMTQAE
-81 IQNGWSST
+81 IQNGWTST

-117 TTQIRD
+117 TTQTRD

-132 NCGTYDT
+132 NCGSYDT
-139 FTDTHVQGVNTA
+139 FTDTHVQGANTA

-166 NRNYHW
+166 QRTSHW

-220 GGTTFTEMVE
+220 GGTTFTEMIE

-250 MNVEEQFYMEETVE
+250 MDLEEQFYMDETVE

-278 VMILAPTDMDFDEPT
+278 VMLIAPTDMDFDEPT
-293 MDMDMPD
+293 MDMDVPD

-309 DMDMPNMETPSFTE
+309 DMDMPDMETPSFTE
-323 MTVEAFEDISTAF
+323 MTVEAFEDMSSAF

-358 AMVDMDLPMEMP
+358 AMVDMDMPIEMP

-379 YEAPDTMI
+379 YEAPDTMV

-397 IMEERPVIEESTN
+397 VMEDRPVIEESTN
-410 VETFEDAPVETVA
+410 VETLEEAPVETVA

-430 MERPEAM
+430 METPQAM
-437 EEEVVQSD
+437 EEEVVQED

-467 PQREEVQSS
+467 PTEEVQSS
-476 ENETVTTETPT
+476 ENETVTTETTT
-487 ETTQEENTSATSSQ
+487 ETPQEENTSATSE
-501 PETEAQSE
+501 PETDTQSE
-509 EISQEGDTNTETE
+509 EVSQEGDTNQETE
-522 TVSSESS
+522 TVSEESS
-529 MDENTPSEDTP
+529 MDENTPSENTP

-546 ETVTAEADTVE
+546 ESVVAEADT
-557 ANTDTEV
+557 DTEEV
-564 STSTTSVN
+564 SDTTTTVSVE
-572 ANVDEIG
+572 VQEIG
-579 TKIEKIIAKVN
+579 EKVAKIIAKVN
-590 ANLKRVSDRVRAAQ
+590 ANLKKVSDRVRAAQ

-620 YASKSFYPDTGL
+620 YASKSFYPDTGMN
-632 SGVPNPDFFQD
+632 GVPNPDFFQD

>member
-1 MKKLLLLLLILLP
+1 MKKLLLLLLLLLP

-30 QFFNNNQPHNEWTCT
+30 QFFQNNQEHNEWTCT

-71 ADDVNMTEAQ
+71 ANDVNMTQAE
-81 IQNGWSST
+81 IQNGWTST

-117 TTQIRD
+117 TTQTRD
-123 VVLSTCGRT
+123 VVLTSCGRI
-132 NCGTYDT
+132 NCGSYSTY
-139 FTDTHVQGVNTA
+139 TDSHVQGANTA

-166 NRNYHW
+166 NRTSHW

-181 TIDYEENPVPQI
+181 NITYEENPQPQI
-193 SQDTLTQL
+193 SQETLTQL

-209 DAIDMLENEEI
+209 DAIEMLENEEI

-230 DIIVD
+230 DIIID

-250 MNVEEQFYMEETVE
+250 MNMEEQMYVGETLSV
-264 IDTLEQ
+264 DTLEQ
-270 NIEDEMAG
+270 TIDDEMAG
-278 VMILAPTDMDFDEPT
+278 VMVLEAPVEMDEPT
-293 MDMDMPD
+293 VDMPVMVDMDMP
-300 MDIEMPVMI
+300 MPE
-309 DMDMPNMETPSFTE
+309 PTFTE
-323 MTVEAFEDISTAF
+323 MAVETFEDMTTAF
-336 ADMFNMDMPEDLSTE
+336 SDMFDMEMPEDLSTE
-351 AVTEIMD
+351 AATELMD
-358 AMVDMDLPMEMP
+358 AMVEMDMP
-370 EGAPMIEEV
+370 EAPLEE
-379 YEAPDTMI
+379 P
-387 SEGPIMEETP
+387 
-397 IMEERPVIEESTN
+397 TN
-410 VETFEDAPVETVA
+410 VETLEEAPVETVA

-430 MERPEAM
+430 METPQAM
-437 EEEVVQSD
+437 EEEVVQSE

-467 PQREEVQSS
+467 STEEVQSS
-476 ENETVTTETPT
+476 ENETVTTETTT
-487 ETTQEENTSATSSQ
+487 ETPQEENTSATSQ
-501 PETEAQSE
+501 TETDTQSDE
-509 EISQEGDTNTETE
+509 VSQEGDTSQESE
-522 TVSSESS
+522 TVSEESS
-529 MDENTPSEDTP
+529 MDENTPSENTP
-540 TQEGGE
+540 TQEGGDE
-546 ETVTAEADTVE
+546 VNVADTE
-557 ANTDTEV
+557 TDGEV
-564 STSTTSVN
+564 SDTPTVSVE
-572 ANVDEIG
+572 VQEIG
-579 TKIEKIIAKVN
+579 DKVAKIIAKVN
-590 ANLKRVSDRVRAAQ
+590 QNLKRVSDRVRAAQ

-620 YASKSFYPDTGL
+620 YASKSFYPDTGMN
-632 SGVPNPDFFQD
+632 GVPNPDFFQD

>member
-14 YRGVADMVSSG
+14 YRGVADTVSSG

-30 QFFNNNQPHNEWTCT
+30 QFFNNNQQHNEWTCT

-71 ADDVNMTEAQ
+71 ANDVNMTEAQ
-81 IQNGWSST
+81 IQNGWTST
-89 LGADIWHWNTATSTT
+89 LGADIWHWNTSTSTT

-123 VVLSTCGRT
+123 VVLTSCGGM
-132 NCGTYDT
+132 NCGSFSTY
-139 FTDTHVQGVNTA
+139 TDSHVQGANTA

-166 NRNYHW
+166 QSTGHW

-181 TIDYEENPVPQI
+181 NITYEDNPQPQI
-193 SQDTLTQL
+193 SQDTITQL

-209 DAIDMLENEEI
+209 DAIEMLENEEI

-230 DIIVD
+230 DIIID

-250 MNVEEQFYMEETVE
+250 MNMEEQMYVGETLSV
-264 IDTLEQ
+264 DTLEQ
-270 NIEDEMAG
+270 TIDDEMAG
-278 VMILAPTDMDFDEPT
+278 VMVLEAPVEMDEPT
-293 MDMDMPD
+293 VDMPVMVDMDMP
-300 MDIEMPVMI
+300 MPE
-309 DMDMPNMETPSFTE
+309 PTFTE
-323 MTVEAFEDISTAF
+323 MAVETFEDMTTAF
-336 ADMFNMDMPEDLSTE
+336 SDMFDMEMPEDLSTE
-351 AVTEIMD
+351 AATELMD
-358 AMVDMDLPMEMP
+358 AMVEMDMP
-370 EGAPMIEEV
+370 EAPLEE
-379 YEAPDTMI
+379 P
-387 SEGPIMEETP
+387 
-397 IMEERPVIEESTN
+397 TN
-410 VETFEDAPVETVA
+410 VETLEEAPVETVA
-423 MAEPEPE
+423 MTEPEPE
-430 MERPEAM
+430 METPQAM
-437 EEEVVQSD
+437 EEEVVQSE
-445 EPVAMGEDDSMTSSE
+445 EPVAMGEDDTMETSE

-467 PQREEVQSS
+467 PTEEVQSS
-476 ENETVTTETPT
+476 ENETVTTETTT
-487 ETTQEENTSATSSQ
+487 ETPQEENTSATS
-501 PETEAQSE
+501 PETDTQSE
-509 EISQEGDTNTETE
+509 EVSQEGDTNQETE
-522 TVSSESS
+522 TVSEESS
-529 MDENTPSEDTP
+529 MDENTPSENTP

-546 ETVTAEADTVE
+546 ESVVAEAD
-557 ANTDTEV
+557 TDTEV
-564 STSTTSVN
+564 SETTTTVSVE
-572 ANVDEIG
+572 VQEIG
-579 TKIEKIIAKVN
+579 DKVAKIIAKVN

-604 LIRLK
+604 LITLK
-609 GIQTDGPNLKV
+609 GIQTDGPNLKN
-620 YASKSFYPDTGL
+620 YASKSFYRDTGL
-632 SGVPNPDFFQD
+632 NGVPNPDFFQD

>member
-1 MKKLLLLLLILLP
+1 MKRILYPLLLIP
-14 YRGVADMVSSG
+14 TIVVADPTTTG
-25 NVIPQ
+25 NLIPQ

-71 ADDVNMTEAQ
+71 AKDVNMTEAQ
-81 IQNGWSST
+81 IQNGWSSE
-89 LGADIWHWNTATSTT
+89 LGADIWHWNTSTSTT
-104 TMTQTITDSAGNV
+104 TMKQTITDSAGNV
-117 TTQIRD
+117 TTQIRE
-123 VVLSTCGRT
+123 VELSSCGGM
-132 NCGTYDT
+132 NCGSYNTY
-139 FTDTHVQGVNTA
+139 TDTHVQGSNTA
-151 TDFQIAVRFDFAEST
+151 TDFQIAIRFDFEEST
-166 NRNYHW
+166 NSTGHW

-181 TIDYEENPVPQI
+181 KVTYEQNPVVV

-220 GGTTFTEMVE
+220 GGTTFTEMIE

-235 SGLDMTLTMGFVEPE
+235 SGLDMELTMGFVEPE
-250 MNVEEQFYMEETVE
+250 MNLEEQFYMDEAVE

-323 MTVEAFEDISTAF
+323 MTVEAFEDMSSAF

-358 AMVDMDLPMEMP
+358 AMVDMDMPIEMP

-379 YEAPDTMI
+379 YEAPDTMV

-397 IMEERPVIEESTN
+397 VMEDRPVIEESTN
-410 VETFEDAPVETVA
+410 VETLEEAPVETVA
-423 MAEPEPE
+423 MTEPEPE
-430 MERPEAM
+430 METPQAM
-437 EEEVVQSD
+437 EEEVVQED
-445 EPVAMGEDDSMTSSE
+445 EPVAMGEEDSMTSSE

-467 PQREEVQSS
+467 PTEEVQSS
-476 ENETVTTETPT
+476 ENETVTTETST
-487 ETTQEENTSATSSQ
+487 ETPTQEENNSATSE
-501 PETEAQSE
+501 PETESQSE
-509 EISQEGDTNTETE
+509 EVSQEGDSSQETE
-522 TVSSESS
+522 TVSNESS
-529 MDENTPSEDTP
+529 MDENTPSENTP

-546 ETVTAEADTVE
+546 ESVVAEADTDTE
-557 ANTDTEV
+557 TEV
-564 STSTTSVN
+564 SSSTTSVS
-572 ANVDEIG
+572 AEVDSIG
-579 TKIEKIIAKVN
+579 EKVAKIIAKVN
-590 ANLKRVSDRVRAAQ
+590 ANLKRVSDRVRAVQ
-604 LIRLK
+604 LITLK
-609 GIQTDGPNLKV
+609 GIQTDGPNLKN
-620 YASKSFYPDTGL
+620 YASKPFYQDTGL
-632 SGVPNPDFFQD
+632 NGVPNPDFFQD

-649 QQIYAD
+649 QQIYPD
-655 AKLAYRDNDP
+655 VKLAYRDNDP

-684 RELRDLKR
+684 NELRDLKRK

>member
-71 ADDVNMTEAQ
+71 KDDVGMTEAQ
-81 IQNGWSST
+81 IQNGWHST

-117 TTQIRD
+117 TTQTRD
-123 VVLSTCGRT
+123 VVLTSCGRT
-132 NCGTYDT
+132 NCGSYDT
-139 FTDTHVQGVNTA
+139 YTDVYIQSPNTA
-151 TDFQIAVRFDFAEST
+151 TDFQIAVRFDFAESS

-181 TIDYEENPVPQI
+181 DISYEENPQPQI

-201 ENVDTQIE
+201 ENVDTQI
-209 DAIDMLENEEI
+209 DNAINMLENEEI

-250 MNVEEQFYMEETVE
+250 MNVEEQFYIEDTVTV
-264 IDTLEQ
+264 DTLEQ
-270 NIEDEMAG
+270 TIDDEMAG
-278 VMILAPTDMDFDEPT
+278 VIVLEAPIEMDEPT
-293 MDMDMPD
+293 VDMPVMVDMDMP
-300 MDIEMPVMI
+300 MPE
-309 DMDMPNMETPSFTE
+309 PTFAE
-323 MTVEAFEDISTAF
+323 MTVEAFEDMTTAF
-336 ADMFNMDMPEDLSTE
+336 SDMFDMEMPEDLSTE
-351 AVTEIMD
+351 AVTELMD
-358 AMVDMDLPMEMP
+358 AMVEMDMP
-370 EGAPMIEEV
+370 EGAPIMEEV
-379 YEAPDTMI
+379 YEAPDTMA
-387 SEGPIMEETP
+387 SLEEP
-397 IMEERPVIEESTN
+397 TN
-410 VETFEDAPVETVA
+410 VETLEEAPVETVA

-430 MERPEAM
+430 METPQAM

-467 PQREEVQSS
+467 PTEEVQSS
-476 ENETVTTETPT
+476 ENETVTTETTT
-487 ETTQEENTSATSSQ
+487 ETPQEENTSATSSQ
-501 PETEAQSE
+501 PETDTQSE
-509 EISQEGDTNTETE
+509 EVSQEGDTSQESE
-522 TVSSESS
+522 TVSEESS
-529 MDENTPSEDTP
+529 MDENTPSENTP
-540 TQEGGE
+540 TQEGGDE
-546 ETVTAEADTVE
+546 VNVADTE
-557 ANTDTEV
+557 TDGEV
-564 STSTTSVN
+564 SDTPTVSVE
-572 ANVDEIG
+572 VQEIG
-579 TKIEKIIAKVN
+579 DKVAKIIAKVN
-590 ANLKRVSDRVRAAQ
+590 QNLKRVSDRVRAAQ

-620 YASKSFYPDTGL
+620 YASKSFYPDTGMN
-632 SGVPNPDFFQD
+632 GVPNPDFFQD

>member
-1 MKKLLLLLLILLP
+1 MKKLLLLLLLLLP

-30 QFFNNNQPHNEWTCT
+30 QFFNNNQEHNEWTCT

-71 ADDVNMTEAQ
+71 ANDVNMTQAE
-81 IQNGWSST
+81 IQNGWTST

-117 TTQIRD
+117 TTQTRD
-123 VVLSTCGRT
+123 VVLTSCGRI
-132 NCGTYDT
+132 NCGSYSTY
-139 FTDTHVQGVNTA
+139 TDSHVQGANTA
-151 TDFQIAVRFDFAEST
+151 TDFQIAVRFDFAESS

-181 TIDYEENPVPQI
+181 NITYEENPQPQI
-193 SQDTLTQL
+193 SQETLTQL

-209 DAIDMLENEEI
+209 DAIEMLENEEI

-230 DIIVD
+230 DIIID

-250 MNVEEQFYMEETVE
+250 MNMEEQMYVGETLSV
-264 IDTLEQ
+264 DTLEQ
-270 NIEDEMAG
+270 TIDDEMAG
-278 VMILAPTDMDFDEPT
+278 VMVLEAPVEMDEPT
-293 MDMDMPD
+293 VDMPVMVDMDMP
-300 MDIEMPVMI
+300 MPE
-309 DMDMPNMETPSFTE
+309 PTFTE
-323 MTVEAFEDISTAF
+323 MAVETFEDMTTAF
-336 ADMFNMDMPEDLSTE
+336 SDMFDMEMPEDLSTE
-351 AVTEIMD
+351 AATELMD
-358 AMVDMDLPMEMP
+358 AMVEMDMP
-370 EGAPMIEEV
+370 EAPLEE
-379 YEAPDTMI
+379 P
-387 SEGPIMEETP
+387 
-397 IMEERPVIEESTN
+397 TN
-410 VETFEDAPVETVA
+410 VETLEEAPVETVA

-430 MERPEAM
+430 METPQAM
-437 EEEVVQSD
+437 EEEVVQSE

-467 PQREEVQSS
+467 QTEEVQSS
-476 ENETVTTETPT
+476 ENETVTTETTT
-487 ETTQEENTSATSSQ
+487 ETPQEENTSATSQ
-501 PETEAQSE
+501 TETDTQSE
-509 EISQEGDTNTETE
+509 EVSQEGDTSQESE
-522 TVSSESS
+522 TVSEESS
-529 MDENTPSEDTP
+529 MDENTPSENTP
-540 TQEGGE
+540 TQEGGDE
-546 ETVTAEADTVE
+546 VNVADTE
-557 ANTDTEV
+557 TDGEV
-564 STSTTSVN
+564 SDTPTVSVE
-572 ANVDEIG
+572 VQEIG
-579 TKIEKIIAKVN
+579 DKVAKIIAKVN
-590 ANLKRVSDRVRAAQ
+590 QNLKRVSDRVRAAQ

-620 YASKSFYPDTGL
+620 YASKSFYPDTGMN
-632 SGVPNPDFFQD
+632 GVPNPDFFQD

>member
-1 MKKLLLLLLILLP
+1 MKKLLLLLLLLLP

-30 QFFNNNQPHNEWTCT
+30 QFFQNNQEHNEWTCT

-71 ADDVNMTEAQ
+71 ANDVNMTQAE
-81 IQNGWSST
+81 IQNGWTST

-117 TTQIRD
+117 TTQTRD
-123 VVLSTCGRT
+123 VVLTSCGRI
-132 NCGTYDT
+132 NCGSYSTY
-139 FTDTHVQGVNTA
+139 TDSHVQGANTA

-166 NRNYHW
+166 NRTSHW

-181 TIDYEENPVPQI
+181 NITYEENPQPQI
-193 SQDTLTQL
+193 SQETLTQL

-209 DAIDMLENEEI
+209 DAIEMLENEEI

-230 DIIVD
+230 DIIID

-250 MNVEEQFYMEETVE
+250 MNMEEQMYVGETLSV
-264 IDTLEQ
+264 DTLEQ
-270 NIEDEMAG
+270 TIDDEMAG
-278 VMILAPTDMDFDEPT
+278 VMVLEAPVEMDEPT
-293 MDMDMPD
+293 VDMPVMVDMDMP
-300 MDIEMPVMI
+300 MPE
-309 DMDMPNMETPSFTE
+309 PTFTE
-323 MTVEAFEDISTAF
+323 MAVETFEDMTTAF
-336 ADMFNMDMPEDLSTE
+336 SDMFDMEMPEDLSTE
-351 AVTEIMD
+351 AATELMD
-358 AMVDMDLPMEMP
+358 AMVEMDMP
-370 EGAPMIEEV
+370 EAPLEE
-379 YEAPDTMI
+379 P
-387 SEGPIMEETP
+387 
-397 IMEERPVIEESTN
+397 TN
-410 VETFEDAPVETVA
+410 VETLEEAPVETVA

-430 MERPEAM
+430 METPQAM
-437 EEEVVQSD
+437 EEEVVQSE

-467 PQREEVQSS
+467 QTEEVQSS
-476 ENETVTTETPT
+476 ENETVTTETTT
-487 ETTQEENTSATSSQ
+487 ETPQEENTSATSQ
-501 PETEAQSE
+501 TETDTQSE
-509 EISQEGDTNTETE
+509 EVSQEGDTSQESE
-522 TVSSESS
+522 TVSEESS
-529 MDENTPSEDTP
+529 MDENTPSENTP
-540 TQEGGE
+540 TQEGGDE
-546 ETVTAEADTVE
+546 VNVADTE
-557 ANTDTEV
+557 TDGEV
-564 STSTTSVN
+564 SDTPTVSVE
-572 ANVDEIG
+572 VQEIG
-579 TKIEKIIAKVN
+579 DKVAKIIAKVN
-590 ANLKRVSDRVRAAQ
+590 QNLKRVSDRVRAAQ

-620 YASKSFYPDTGL
+620 YASKSFYPDTGMN
-632 SGVPNPDFFQD
+632 GVPNPDFFQD

>member
-1 MKKLLLLLLILLP
+1 MKKLILLLLILLP

-104 TMTQTITDSAGNV
+104 TMTQTITDSDGNV

-132 NCGTYDT
+132 NCGSYDT
-139 FTDTHVQGVNTA
+139 FTDTHVQGSNTA

-166 NRNYHW
+166 QRTSHW

-220 GGTTFTEMVE
+220 GGTTFTQMVE

-235 SGLDMTLTMGFVEPE
+235 SGLDMELTMGFVEPE
-250 MNVEEQFYMEETVE
+250 MNMEEQMYVGETLSVA
-264 IDTLEQ
+264 TLEQ
-270 NIEDEMAG
+270 TIDDEMAG
-278 VMILAPTDMDFDEPT
+278 VMVLEAPIEMDEPT

-323 MTVEAFEDISTAF
+323 MTVEAFEDMSSAF

-358 AMVDMDLPMEMP
+358 AMVDMDMPIEMP

-379 YEAPDTMI
+379 YEAPDTMV

-397 IMEERPVIEESTN
+397 VMEDRPVIEESTN
-410 VETFEDAPVETVA
+410 VETLEEAPVETVA

-430 MERPEAM
+430 METPQAM
-437 EEEVVQSD
+437 EEEVVQED

-476 ENETVTTETPT
+476 ENETVTTETTT
-487 ETTQEENTSATSSQ
+487 ETPQEENTSATSE
-501 PETEAQSE
+501 PETDTQSE
-509 EISQEGDTNTETE
+509 EVSQEGDTNQETE
-522 TVSSESS
+522 TVSEESS
-529 MDENTPSEDTP
+529 MDENTPSENTP

-546 ETVTAEADTVE
+546 ESVVAEADT
-557 ANTDTEV
+557 DTEEV
-564 STSTTSVN
+564 SDTTTTVSVE
-572 ANVDEIG
+572 VQEIG
-579 TKIEKIIAKVN
+579 DKVAKIIAKVN
-590 ANLKRVSDRVRAAQ
+590 ANLKKVSDRVRAAQ

-620 YASKSFYPDTGL
+620 YASKSFYPDTGMN
-632 SGVPNPDFFQD
+632 GVPNPDFFQD

>member
-1 MKKLLLLLLILLP
+1 MKKLLLLLLLLLP

-30 QFFNNNQPHNEWTCT
+30 QFFQNNQEHNEWTCT

-71 ADDVNMTEAQ
+71 ANDVNMTQAE
-81 IQNGWSST
+81 IQNGWTST
-89 LGADIWHWNTATSTT
+89 LGADIWHWNTSTSTT

-117 TTQIRD
+117 TTQTRD
-123 VVLSTCGRT
+123 VVLTSCGRI
-132 NCGTYDT
+132 NCGSYSTY
-139 FTDTHVQGVNTA
+139 TDSHVQGANTA

-166 NRNYHW
+166 NRTSHW

-181 TIDYEENPVPQI
+181 NITYEENPQPQI
-193 SQDTLTQL
+193 SQETLTQL

-209 DAIDMLENEEI
+209 DAIEMLENEEI

-230 DIIVD
+230 DIIID

-250 MNVEEQFYMEETVE
+250 MNMEEQMYVGETLSV
-264 IDTLEQ
+264 DTLEQ
-270 NIEDEMAG
+270 TIDDEMAG
-278 VMILAPTDMDFDEPT
+278 VMVLEAPVEMDEPT
-293 MDMDMPD
+293 VDMPVMVDMDMP
-300 MDIEMPVMI
+300 MPE
-309 DMDMPNMETPSFTE
+309 PTFTE
-323 MTVEAFEDISTAF
+323 MAVETFEDMTTAF
-336 ADMFNMDMPEDLSTE
+336 SDMFDMEMPEDLSTE
-351 AVTEIMD
+351 AATELMD
-358 AMVDMDLPMEMP
+358 AMVEMDMP
-370 EGAPMIEEV
+370 EAPLEE
-379 YEAPDTMI
+379 P
-387 SEGPIMEETP
+387 
-397 IMEERPVIEESTN
+397 TN
-410 VETFEDAPVETVA
+410 VETLEEAPVETVA

-430 MERPEAM
+430 METPQAM
-437 EEEVVQSD
+437 EEEVVQSE

-467 PQREEVQSS
+467 PTEEVQSS
-476 ENETVTTETPT
+476 ENETVTTETTT
-487 ETTQEENTSATSSQ
+487 ETPQEENTSATSQ
-501 PETEAQSE
+501 TETDTQSE
-509 EISQEGDTNTETE
+509 EVSQEGDTSQESE
-522 TVSSESS
+522 TVSEESS
-529 MDENTPSEDTP
+529 MDENTPSENTP
-540 TQEGGE
+540 TQEGGDE
-546 ETVTAEADTVE
+546 VNVADTE
-557 ANTDTEV
+557 TDGEV
-564 STSTTSVN
+564 SDTPTVSVE
-572 ANVDEIG
+572 VQEIG
-579 TKIEKIIAKVN
+579 EKVAKIIAKVN
-590 ANLKRVSDRVRAAQ
+590 QNLKKVSDRVRAAQ

-620 YASKSFYPDTGL
+620 YASKSFYPDTGMN
-632 SGVPNPDFFQD
+632 GVPNPDFFQD